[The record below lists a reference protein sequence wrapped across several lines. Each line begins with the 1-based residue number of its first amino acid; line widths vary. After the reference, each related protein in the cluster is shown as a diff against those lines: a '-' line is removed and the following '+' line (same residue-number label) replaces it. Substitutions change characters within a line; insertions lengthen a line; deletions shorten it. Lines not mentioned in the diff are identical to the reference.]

1 VNSNERAAL
10 VRQIAER
17 LAEAIAERDERK
29 AKLATDQ
36 FALLCEQVAT
46 AEAKPD
52 PELVLRPTEE
62 EACWDQI
69 AGLARTLDDAVNVC
83 DLSMEINASAYVL
96 EEIGKQKA
104 QTPEVVARLEEIE
117 TVRFRLQS
125 FVDAA
130 RQYIA
135 DVENLYGCSLA
146 DIQRCR
152 CERGGA

>member
-1 VNSNERAAL
+1 MNNQERAVL

-36 FALLCEQVAT
+36 FVLLCEQAAS

-69 AGLARTLDDAVNVC
+69 VAMARTLDDAVNVC
-83 DLSMEINASAYVL
+83 DLSMEINASVYVL
-96 EEIGKQKA
+96 QEIGKQKS
-104 QTPEVVARLEEIE
+104 QTPEVVARLREIE
-117 TVRFRLQS
+117 SARARLQS
-125 FVDAA
+125 FILSA
-130 RQYIA
+130 RRYIG
-135 DVENLYGCSLA
+135 DVEILYGCSLA

-152 CERGGA
+152 CQGGGA